1 MKTISPETE
10 YHGIETEEESSPGS
24 PTQESNR
31 LKPKELLL
39 NQGENK
45 FNSVSESRSYNESES
60 LIICNSD
67 LASSFQ
73 VVKTE
78 KNKLNPGHYLHKVFL
93 NGVAQKFKS
102 QSLPSCLE
110 KKKYQLNGGGG
121 IVSENVRL
129 CEESDEPVV
138 RKSSCDQNGYA
149 KVESKEASNNDSR
162 FKTWP
167 ERGIDKVQNR
177 KSEASCEINSS
188 SCQTP
193 LQKSDDNLNCSN
205 VKNQNTKHTDKAL
218 HLNGDIK
225 EENNEHHTLLNVSS
239 SSSSSSKSVKNNC
252 SKPVPLNEVLN
263 KFPLAYSPVT
273 RQLHII
279 TESDKSKECNIT
291 GEEESDASFLTCLL
305 DNNNLEDTSS
315 VGDKTACRGWTI
327 VDKSLDTSSDF
338 TSTLQRVSTEVSSF
352 SSTVSSLSDNS
363 PSTNEDSALG
373 SLLDH
378 GDTCSL
384 VSASGCSVL
393 SEESNGAKPKKKS
406 FSGFFSR

>member
-10 YHGIETEEESSPGS
+10 YHGIETDEDSSPGS
-24 PTQESNR
+24 LTTQESSR
-31 LKPKELLL
+31 RKPKELLL

-45 FNSVSESRSYNESES
+45 FNVVSESLGYNESES

-73 VVKTE
+73 VVKSE
-78 KNKLNPGHYLHKVFL
+78 KNKLTPGHYLHKVFL
-93 NGVAQKFKS
+93 NGVAQKFRS

-110 KKKYQLNGGGG
+110 KKKYQQNGGG

-129 CEESDEPVV
+129 CEESDESVV
-138 RKSSCDQNGYA
+138 GKSSSDQNGYT
-149 KVESKEASNNDSR
+149 KVESKESSNSDSR

-167 ERGIDKVQNR
+167 ERGIDKVQSR
-177 KSEASCEINSS
+177 KTEASYELNSS
-188 SCQTP
+188 NCQKP
-193 LQKSDDNLNCSN
+193 IQSSDDNLNYSN
-205 VKNQNTKHTDKAL
+205 VKNQNTKCTQKTFHV
-218 HLNGDIK
+218 NGDIR
-225 EENNEHHTLLNVSS
+225 EHNEQHTLLNA
-239 SSSSSSKSVKNNC
+239 SSSSKSIKSNSC
-252 SKPVPLNEVLN
+252 GKPVPLNEVLN

-279 TESDKSKECNIT
+279 TESDKIKECNT
-291 GEEESDASFLTCLL
+291 AGEEETDSSFLTCLL
-305 DNNNLEDTSS
+305 ENNNLEDPSS
-315 VGDKTACRGWTI
+315 GGKTCQGWTAGDK
-327 VDKSLDTSSDF
+327 SFDTSDF
-338 TSTLQRVSTEVSSF
+338 ASNLQRVSTEVSSF

-384 VSASGCSVL
+384 VSIGGCSVV

-406 FSGFFSR
+406 FSGFFTR